1 MSKAASDE
9 ERREDEDCANA
20 LTKKLSRVAV
30 GAYESGAPSDSEEH
44 ERALREA
51 VHSIRAEQPGLVA
64 KQVHA
69 ALQERGEQWAST
81 TISEVKRMCS
91 KLAKV
96 EVQLNLSGAGT
107 PEKAAEQLDKVL
119 SDPLTRNA
127 EAMKVARPGLPT
139 NSTTLQRGDRLGT
152 AAERGDT
159 QQVVKLLKKGVDP
172 NYQNGA
178 SGVTPLGVACERG
191 HASVVRALLLAR
203 ASPEIST
210 REGYR
215 PIHIASQFGR
225 CARVRVRVRVRPTTL
240 AVARA
245 LTLTLAATQAR
256 LHRAAR
262 VPGQGRRERALPAA
276 GHLPPAARRQLQ
288 PHRVRAAAPLRQGAP

>member
-30 GAYESGAPSDSEEH
+30 GAYESGAPSDSEDH

-139 NSTTLQRGDRLGT
+139 NSTTLRGDRLGT
-152 AAERGDT
+152 RS
-159 QQVVKLLKKGVDP
+159 P
-172 NYQNGA
+172 
-178 SGVTPLGVACERG
+178 R
-191 HASVVRALLLAR
+191 RA
-203 ASPEIST
+203 
-210 REGYR
+210 
-215 PIHIASQFGR
+215 H
-225 CARVRVRVRVRPTTL
+225 
-240 AVARA
+240 
-245 LTLTLAATQAR
+245 
-256 LHRAAR
+256 
-262 VPGQGRRERALPAA
+262 
-276 GHLPPAARRQLQ
+276 
-288 PHRVRAAAPLRQGAP
+288 

>member
-1 MSKAASDE
+1 MERVPLVFSFVRSPCVVGTTLSCLVWAPREQQLRTHTIMMSKAAPRVSDE
-9 ERREDEDCANA
+9 ERRDDEDSASA
-20 LTKKLSRVAV
+20 LTKKLSRVVV
-30 GAYESGAPSDSEEH
+30 GTDSDSEDQ

-51 VHSIRAEQPGLVA
+51 VCSVRAERPGLVA

-69 ALQERGEQWAST
+69 ALLARGEQWAST
-81 TISEVKRMCS
+81 TLGEVKRICS

-96 EVQLNLSGAGT
+96 EVQLNLSQAGSAPDRT
-107 PEKAAEQLDKVL
+107 AEQLDKVL

-191 HASVVRALLLAR
+191 HAAVVKALLLAG

-225 CARVRVRVRVRPTTL
+225 RES
-240 AVARA
+240 
-245 LTLTLAATQAR
+245 LTLTLTY
-256 LHRAAR
+256 
-262 VPGQGRRERALPAA
+262 P
-276 GHLPPAARRQLQ
+276 
-288 PHRVRAAAPLRQGAP
+288 

>member
-30 GAYESGAPSDSEEH
+30 SAYESGAPSDSEDH

-69 ALQERGEQWAST
+69 ALQERGEQWAGT

-225 CARVRVRVRVRPTTL
+225 RARVRVRVRARVRVRVRVRWSS
-240 AVARA
+240 R
-245 LTLTLAATQAR
+245 
-256 LHRAAR
+256 
-262 VPGQGRRERALPAA
+262 GRR
-276 GHLPPAARRQLQ
+276 
-288 PHRVRAAAPLRQGAP
+288 

>member
-1 MSKAASDE
+1 LHTEKELDPRAATPPPAVMSKAASLVSEE
-9 ERREDEDCANA
+9 ERRDDEDSASA
-20 LTKKLSRVAV
+20 LTKKLSRVLV
-30 GAYESGAPSDSEEH
+30 GTDSDSEDQ

-51 VHSIRAEQPGLVA
+51 VCSVRAERPGLVA

-69 ALQERGEQWAST
+69 ALLERGEQWAST
-81 TISEVKRMCS
+81 TLSEVKRMCS

-96 EVQLNLSGAGT
+96 EVQLNLSQAGSGA
-107 PEKAAEQLDKVL
+107 PAEQLDKVL

-191 HASVVRALLLAR
+191 HAPVVRALLLAG

-225 CARVRVRVRVRPTTL
+225 REPIETL
-240 AVARA
+240 A
-245 LTLTLAATQAR
+245 LTLTSDAKPQA
-256 LHRAAR
+256 
-262 VPGQGRRERALPAA
+262 
-276 GHLPPAARRQLQ
+276 
-288 PHRVRAAAPLRQGAP
+288 